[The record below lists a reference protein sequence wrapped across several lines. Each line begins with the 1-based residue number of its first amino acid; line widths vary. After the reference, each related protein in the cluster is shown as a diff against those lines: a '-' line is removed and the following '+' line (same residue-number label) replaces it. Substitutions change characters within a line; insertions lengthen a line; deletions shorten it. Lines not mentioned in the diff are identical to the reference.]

1 MTHECGTLGFQ
12 TVYLRIQFQTTDSA
26 LSACY
31 DSLVTISIQ
40 NHFPRRPT
48 PRNPSDNPPWPAPA
62 IPTAAARTARAHVP
76 PSARLAA
83 APRARARAA
92 RPPVATAARL
102 ARSRTFAFSR
112 FPEWFPGKISFG
124 TSARTEPA
132 SDVFAADRAKGFDRA
147 VDMMFTTARRPSC
160 NSLSL
165 NLY

>member
-12 TVYLRIQFQTTDSA
+12 TVYLRIQLQTTDSA

-48 PRNPSDNPPWPAPA
+48 PRNPSDNPPWTAPA
-62 IPTAAARTARAHVP
+62 IPTVAARTARAHVP

-83 APRARARAA
+83 ATRARARAA

-124 TSARTEPA
+124 TSARTSP
-132 SDVFAADRAKGFDRA
+132 RA
-147 VDMMFTTARRPSC
+147 MFSPRTERTGSTVPWT
-160 NSLSL
+160 
-165 NLY
+165 

>member
-12 TVYLRIQFQTTDSA
+12 TVYLRIQFQTTDLHSPRVMIRW
-26 LSACY
+26 SP
-31 DSLVTISIQ
+31 SIQ